1 MGLLNPKIKYL
12 IENQHIMNKNN
23 ENNFAIIA
31 SINLGILLIYF
42 MAREKQNEI
51 FFQDAFVIVIQVIA
65 NFLLAGIFGTI
76 DSGNAQKTQQNELK
90 ETDIL
95 DDEGSTIPKKSGHYS
110 RSKSFLLSALL
121 VLLIGF
127 GLCTLTN
134 Q

>member
-1 MGLLNPKIKYL
+1 MG
-12 IENQHIMNKNN
+12 
-23 ENNFAIIA
+23 
-31 SINLGILLIYF
+31 
-42 MAREKQNEI
+42 REKMNEV
-51 FFQDAFVIVIQVIA
+51 FFQDAFVIVIQVVA
-65 NFLLAGIFGTI
+65 NFLLAGIFSTI
-76 DSGNAQKTQQNELK
+76 DSGNNQEIQQNEPK

-95 DDEGSTIPKKSGHYS
+95 DDEGSTVPQKSGHYS